1 MKEFRR
7 VLDERKGELDTH
19 LAFISQLEASATGH
33 GSPPGAA
40 RIDTDAVNILKSG
53 LLLHLYNV
61 VEAVMSKVLEE
72 IALAAQ
78 SHVPRN
84 WCDGLLQEWAIGRVN
99 LSRDILIQS
108 AETRIVKLLHEAVE
122 RSAVTQVSIRRRSGN
137 WSDNEIVKLA
147 QALQCTLSI
156 SEPVNLAACETDF
169 EDQKSPMN
177 YIRHMRNQLAHG
189 NLSFV
194 EGARHLPSARLQEL
208 CDTVANYMK
217 EVADAFDQYID
228 NQNFLLPQT
237 Q

>member
-1 MKEFRR
+1 VKEFRR
-7 VLDERKGELDTH
+7 VLDERKSELDTH
-19 LAFISQLEASATGH
+19 LAFISQIEALATGH
-33 GSPPGAA
+33 GRTAGGG
-40 RIDTDAVNILKSG
+40 RFDTDSINILKSG

-78 SHVPRN
+78 SHVPRK

-99 LSRDILIQS
+99 LTRDILIQN
-108 AETRIVKLLHEAVE
+108 AETRIVKLLQEAVE
-122 RSAVTQVSIRRRSGN
+122 RSDVTQVSIRRRSGN
-137 WSDNEIVKLA
+137 WSDSEIAELA
-147 QALQCTLSI
+147 GALQCTLSI
-156 SEPVNLAACETDF
+156 SDPVKLAACEMHF
-169 EDQKSPMN
+169 EDRKAPMN

-194 EGARHLPSARLQEL
+194 EGARHLSSARLQEL
-208 CDTVANYMK
+208 CDNVINYMV
-217 EVADAFDQYID
+217 EVVDAFDLYID